1 MLLENTETEKQY
13 SLLYKQIESLIN
25 DEEPLITNLSN
36 FVASIKQTFDKV
48 SWVGFYFLKG
58 QYLYLGPF
66 QGKVACTK
74 IDIGKGVCGTAAE
87 TKLSQVVP
95 NVHDFPGHIVCDVE
109 SNSEIVIPIFR
120 SNKVIGVLDLDS
132 TKLSAF
138 SDIDRIWLEK
148 ICTLITN
155 KLNFSE
161 NILI

>member
-13 SLLYKQIESLIN
+13 NLLYKQIENLIN

-109 SNSEIVIPIFR
+109 SNSEIVIPIFK

-138 SDIDRIWLEK
+138 SDIDRIWLEM

-161 NILI
+161 NI